1 MDRDAYCIR
10 TDPTEMDMHILIVE
24 DDGELAAE
32 LAAEI
37 ERAGHGRPDV
47 AGTLLDAR
55 EGCTRHCPDIVIL
68 DRMLPDGDGLDLIPW
83 LREQCPDAHVLVLSA
98 LAELEA
104 RVGGLNAGADD
115 YLGKPYA
122 EAEMLARI
130 AALARRHQPLGTELR
145 CGPLV
150 IDRLER
156 AATIG
161 GNQLRLNPREFSLL
175 EYFALHAGET
185 LTRTMILRN
194 VWGYDFDPGTNVI
207 DVHVSRLRGKLD
219 EHGASELLVT
229 ERGVGY
235 RLVDSD

>member
-1 MDRDAYCIR
+1 MR
-10 TDPTEMDMHILIVE
+10 ILIVE
-24 DDGELAAE
+24 DNEELAAG
-32 LAAEI
+32 LASQL
-37 ERAGHGRPDV
+37 ERAGYERPV
-47 AGTLLDAR
+47 VSGTLAAAR
-55 EGCTRHCPDIVIL
+55 EHCSDRCPDIVIL
-68 DRMLPDGDGLDLIPW
+68 DRMLPDGDGLEFIPW
-83 LREQCPDAHVLVLSA
+83 LRTQCPDVHVLILSA

-130 AALARRHQPLGTELR
+130 AALARRHEPFGTEIR
-145 CGPLV
+145 CGALL

-156 AATIG
+156 TAHLG
-161 GNQLRLNPREFSLL
+161 DNRLRLNPREFSLL
-175 EYFALHAGET
+175 EYLALHAGEP
-185 LTRTMILRN
+185 LTRAMILRN

-219 EHGASELLVT
+219 DYGGADMLIT

-235 RLVDSD
+235 RLIASD